1 MESRCNP
8 LPCPAAL
15 AITVDGISLPDLL
28 RDTFRVRDPQEPDE
42 YKGLTHA
49 ILDSCSGFDFLLAEI
64 DHKPGFDCV
73 AGRLCHPHSLDHTPT
88 MDNDLLLDNW
98 TYNGP
103 LHIIRLDRDLRG
115 LALHW
120 AKWIRA
126 REEWNDGTT
135 SFLSMARRYTTR
147 TEYYW
152 SRDTATYPV
161 QAQADNL
168 LWRAYARLAFEGIA
182 AELRP
187 LTDNAHSLCERT
199 RLACPHWRNATS
211 GNSPY
216 FTPCTN
222 VIKALDPEGL
232 HGARIIWPLEWATK
246 IDADESLSRH
256 IPKPKVLW
264 NPQDGELKAY
274 EFLEWV
280 CDGAFQYDWEP
291 SFLPPPGAAISVAR
305 WKQLSPILQVKAL
318 QILGQHL
325 SGDPNLEYPTIH
337 SRYLLRDSR
346 PSHPDPR
353 TQSGPLHF
361 VVHTHPTTKR
371 QIPLI
376 VTPAHQ
382 PTLYTDNAAAYYRLP
397 KPEFPAHAEQAPQE
411 DSYMEFPLQ
420 LCYKGPVKEQTN
432 RSTFG

>member
-1 MESRCNP
+1 MGIFQQVAPHAVHHCCTEEKLLSGHSQSSGWAWILDDDVFDKIPYPARRLIACLVAIGMESRCNP

-49 ILDSCSGFDFLLAEI
+49 ILDSCSGFDFLLAEL

-88 MDNDLLLDNW
+88 TDNDLRLDNW

-168 LWRAYARLAFEGIA
+168 LWRAYARLAFEGIGPNFA
-182 AELRP
+182 PSQTTRIASA
-187 LTDNAHSLCERT
+187 NAR
-199 RLACPHWRNATS
+199 A
-211 GNSPY
+211 
-216 FTPCTN
+216 
-222 VIKALDPEGL
+222 
-232 HGARIIWPLEWATK
+232 
-246 IDADESLSRH
+246 
-256 IPKPKVLW
+256 
-264 NPQDGELKAY
+264 
-274 EFLEWV
+274 
-280 CDGAFQYDWEP
+280 
-291 SFLPPPGAAISVAR
+291 
-305 WKQLSPILQVKAL
+305 
-318 QILGQHL
+318 
-325 SGDPNLEYPTIH
+325 
-337 SRYLLRDSR
+337 
-346 PSHPDPR
+346 
-353 TQSGPLHF
+353 
-361 VVHTHPTTKR
+361 
-371 QIPLI
+371 
-376 VTPAHQ
+376 
-382 PTLYTDNAAAYYRLP
+382 
-397 KPEFPAHAEQAPQE
+397 
-411 DSYMEFPLQ
+411 
-420 LCYKGPVKEQTN
+420 
-432 RSTFG
+432 